1 MKADRILET
10 VLYADDL
17 TAAERF
23 YRDALG
29 LEVLDRS
36 ELMVVFRCGGGVL
49 LIFSPKKSG
58 VPGRSVPSHGAIG
71 PGHLA
76 FAARED
82 DLDSWRSRLIESGV
96 EIESEVEWER
106 GGLSIYFRDPAGNSI
121 ELAPPTLWDGGAKN
135 VGSIPSP

>member
-1 MKADRILET
+1 MKAGRIFET

-17 TAAERF
+17 TAAEEF

-36 ELMVVFRCGGGVL
+36 ELMLVFRCEVGVL
-49 LIFSPKKSG
+49 LIFDPKQSG
-58 VPGRSVPSHGAIG
+58 APGRSVPSHGAIG

-76 FAARED
+76 LAARED
-82 DLDSWRSRLIESGV
+82 DLDLWRSRLVECGV
-96 EIESEVEWER
+96 EIESEVEWGH

-121 ELAPPTLWDGGAKN
+121 ELAPPTLWGGGW
-135 VGSIPSP
+135 VF